1 MPALG
6 AALLRQSGKECS
18 KSDSTFLLGLHR
30 ICESWSCQVI
40 DAWICAPCVQ
50 LVLCPHKQLEQCRQA
65 WLLFLQLTSRRR
77 HCRHQCLAIR
87 ALVCSLCLFM
97 SSVQAQ
103 RLTQGKVYSFDS
115 KDTLNTASGQMLSRC
130 KPHLGVHISHFNP
143 LLNNLMVSMMFW
155 AIMCIAWADA
165 LPGMRTGAETTRN
178 EACEH
183 RSVNTPDTD
192 CSE

>member
-50 LVLCPHKQLEQCRQA
+50 LVLCPHKQLEQGRQA
-65 WLLFLQLTSRRR
+65 WLLFLSVIKWRR
-77 HCRHQCLAIR
+77 HCRHQSLAIT

-97 SSVQAQ
+97 HSIQAH
-103 RLTQGKVYSFDS
+103 RLTWGKVHSFDS
-115 KDTLNTASGQMLSRC
+115 KDTLNTASRQMLSRGT
-130 KPHLGVHISHFNP
+130 PHFGAHI
-143 LLNNLMVSMMFW
+143 
-155 AIMCIAWADA
+155 
-165 LPGMRTGAETTRN
+165 
-178 EACEH
+178 
-183 RSVNTPDTD
+183 
-192 CSE
+192 